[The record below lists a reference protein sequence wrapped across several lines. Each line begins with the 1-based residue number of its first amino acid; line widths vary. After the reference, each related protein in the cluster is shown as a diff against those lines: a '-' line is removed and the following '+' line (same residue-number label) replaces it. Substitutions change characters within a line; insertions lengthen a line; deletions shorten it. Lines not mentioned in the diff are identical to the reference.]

1 MNRSTSKYTLN
12 TISLETFQ
20 SLQFMQDS
28 ARMDAGVDLERY
40 VEATGPAGQDGAD
53 EMLRPIRS
61 AALFGIGLSGRFDD
75 IMALM
80 VDEGFQSAVS
90 TSVARMVDGD
100 ALEGLIFPTLPLRIE
115 AAQAMGKEACQRFVK
130 EYVDRYEACADVGD
144 FSSLHEENPM
154 IDHAVSAG
162 DESVGYV
169 IPVIAAFHQA
179 PARMPEGASFG
190 ARAIFEQMIETVQLD
205 LQSRGAW
212 SFNQGRKELPDL
224 QVIAFDHFIPACRN
238 GMEAAMKAQVAR
250 VEVLVHEIAERA
262 DRTIEKVSIS
272 GNHLDIDLGGSSLIG
287 FSASWLKDEHVLHAL
302 NERVC
307 QELSGEVEVDRHL
320 HDVHHTKMDMR
331 GLMATIN

>member
-1 MNRSTSKYTLN
+1 MNRSISTSMLN
-12 TISLETFQ
+12 TISFDTFQ
-20 SLQFMQDS
+20 AIQSMQDS
-28 ARMDAGVDLERY
+28 VRIEAGVDLERY
-40 VEATGPAGQDGAD
+40 VEAGDQEAG
-53 EMLRPIRS
+53 RTIRS
-61 AALFGIGLSGRFDD
+61 AALIGIGFAGRFDD

-80 VDEGFQSAVS
+80 GEDGFQSAVS
-90 TSVARMVDGD
+90 TAIARMVDGN

-115 AAQAMGKEACQRFVK
+115 AAQAMNAETCRRFVK

-162 DESVGYV
+162 DESVGYM
-169 IPVIAAFHQA
+169 IPVIVAFHQE
-179 PARMPEGASFG
+179 PARMAEGASFG

-205 LQSRGAW
+205 LQSQGAW
-212 SFNQGRKELPDL
+212 DFNQGRKELPDL
-224 QVIAFDHFIPACRN
+224 QVIAFDHFIPACRK
-238 GMEAAMKAQVAR
+238 GMESAMKAQVAR
-250 VEVLVHEIAERA
+250 IEALVHEIAERA

-272 GNHLDIDLGGSSLIG
+272 GDHLDIDLGGSSLIG
-287 FSASWLKDEHVLHAL
+287 FTASWLKDEQVLHAL

-307 QELSGEVEVDRHL
+307 QDLSGEVEVDRHL

>member
-1 MNRSTSKYTLN
+1 MNSKPAASLN

-20 SLQFMQDS
+20 TLQSMQEH
-28 ARMDAGVDLERY
+28 ARMGAGVDLERY
-40 VEATGPAGQDGAD
+40 VKGGEQEIARSIQ
-53 EMLRPIRS
+53 S
-61 AALFGIGLSGRFDD
+61 AALLGIGLAGRFDD
-75 IMALM
+75 VMALM
-80 VDEGFQSAVS
+80 SDEGFQSAVS

-130 EYVDRYEACADVGD
+130 EYVDRYETCADVGD

-162 DESVGYV
+162 DESVGYI
-169 IPVIAAFHQA
+169 IPVIVAFHQA
-179 PARMPEGASFG
+179 PARMAEGVAFG

-205 LQSRGAW
+205 LESQGAW
-212 SFNQGRKELPDL
+212 NFNQGRKELPDL
-224 QVIAFDHFIPACRN
+224 QVIAFDHFIPACRT

-250 VEVLVHEIAERA
+250 IESLVHEIAERA
-262 DRTIEKVSIS
+262 ERTIEKVSIS
-272 GNHLDIDLGGSSLIG
+272 GNHLDIDLGDSSLIG
-287 FSASWLKDEHVLHAL
+287 FTASWLKDEQVLHML

-307 QELSGEVEVDRHL
+307 QDLSGEVEVDRHL
-320 HDVHHTKMDMR
+320 HDVHQTKMDMR